1 MRLLFPLVGVLLIA
15 GCGGDS
21 MMTCDEGPYQA
32 AVRAPRVV
40 APEGLDN
47 LDPLDEVPLPEASPR
62 EEDDSKYCALKGQLK
77 KEFYGTIVIKNI
89 CTHHL

>member
-1 MRLLFPLVGVLLIA
+1 MRLLFPLVSVLLIA

-62 EEDDSKYCALKGQLK
+62 EE
-77 KEFYGTIVIKNI
+77 GTYEGPCLESPPQVLRIE
-89 CTHHL
+89 

>member
-40 APEGLDN
+40 APDGLDN

-62 EEDDSKYCALKGQLK
+62 EEGADEGPCLESPPQVLKI
-77 KEFYGTIVIKNI
+77 E
-89 CTHHL
+89 

>member
-62 EEDDSKYCALKGQLK
+62 EE
-77 KEFYGTIVIKNI
+77 GTYEGPCLESPPQVLRIE
-89 CTHHL
+89 

>member
-40 APEGLDN
+40 APDGLDN
-47 LDPLDEVPLPEASPR
+47 LDPLDEVPLPEASPQ
-62 EEDDSKYCALKGQLK
+62 EEGAYEGPCLESPPQVLRI
-77 KEFYGTIVIKNI
+77 E
-89 CTHHL
+89 

>member
-40 APEGLDN
+40 APDGLDN

-62 EEDDSKYCALKGQLK
+62 VEGAYEGPCLESPPQVLKIEEP
-77 KEFYGTIVIKNI
+77 
-89 CTHHL
+89 

>member
-21 MMTCDEGPYQA
+21 MMTCDEGPYQV

-40 APEGLDN
+40 APDGLDS

-62 EEDDSKYCALKGQLK
+62 EEGTYEGPCLESPPQVLKI
-77 KEFYGTIVIKNI
+77 E
-89 CTHHL
+89 